1 VRFHGRTEARGT
13 RGRHTQSATFV
24 FHGRTEARRTCG
36 RHTQSATFVFPAVT
50 ESRSRAPKRRARQTR
65 PQPLSACGDL
75 CLAVRSDRVA
85 ERHGPLLVQVVVR
98 CVVRRKARRR
108 GHAIAVGAVSQS
120 CPSVGWM
127 GKVSSGCAG
136 RNAERKG
143 GWEVVRDKLRWY
155 VLARGMGAYRGEVL
169 QRVEGG
175 DQPEFCV
182 RSR

>member
-1 VRFHGRTEARGT
+1 M
-13 RGRHTQSATFV
+13 
-24 FHGRTEARRTCG
+24 
-36 RHTQSATFVFPAVT
+36 
-50 ESRSRAPKRRARQTR
+50 
-65 PQPLSACGDL
+65 
-75 CLAVRSDRVA
+75 RSDRVA

-169 QRVEGG
+169 QHAEGG
-175 DQPEFCV
+175 DQLEFCV

>member
-1 VRFHGRTEARGT
+1 MRGAQESAQARP
-13 RGRHTQSATFV
+13 R
-24 FHGRTEARRTCG
+24 
-36 RHTQSATFVFPAVT
+36 
-50 ESRSRAPKRRARQTR
+50 
-65 PQPLSACGDL
+65 D
-75 CLAVRSDRVA
+75 
-85 ERHGPLLVQVVVR
+85 
-98 CVVRRKARRR
+98 RRR
-108 GHAIAVGAVSQS
+108 GGVQS